1 MIKATYLAARDHV
14 SEKGRW
20 ERIPP
25 SLPPELDTFITCDKD
40 RSDHTSS
47 DRQKE
52 DVRGCVLR
60 RSADALL
67 LQALCC
73 PAPLHGRP
81 PARSPSLT
89 EHTFPTTASTVSHPA
104 PHYAPCFV
112 DDIFAALRESVGND
126 DELTN
131 SSVYQF
137 GVCTASE
144 RSSVLLQLA
153 KETRRNHRDG
163 LEVLPPTGVILAE
176 ENERGALLLTFDLPQ
191 SPLLKPNPVLLLV
204 FESPLTG
211 GNLDVTFTSQSLHPN
226 TQSVCISEKTQYI
239 MLTGKA
245 SEGGVHH
252 RWRMSIETKKPDM
265 SKKPKPTR
273 HSYWWKIRKYHQH
286 DSTSA
291 FLWGRRNRN
300 KVFLAFM
307 FLIDMLLN
315 HCQRDAQQHVSLCFS
330 DIPTL
335 HPRPPHRPLFSDPPE
350 FPALQLDSLDSLPPL
365 TLDLSSSDTLL
376 AELINSSSQTIF
388 SFPSWGSM
396 FQVFL
401 GELAMSPALLQ
412 EVKQRL
418 QQTVTQ
424 VTEVIEMEGEVG
436 CRAAKRLRRLNEL
449 SAFPEK
455 EPTAG
460 ESQYRAFLLLR
471 ALQTVA
477 RGYEMQRS
485 LRSTRDSTDNVWAKA
500 CGLRNL
506 TVSLCRHF
514 LGPSNA
520 KINNCHG
527 SCTYPLVN
535 PTNHAELLN
544 SHIENGNVQERTPCC
559 VPTAYDPLD
568 VMTFDEHG
576 TSISIQPNIVAKEC
590 GCR

>member
-1 MIKATYLAARDHV
+1 MFVDVFCVAA
-14 SEKGRW
+14 
-20 ERIPP
+20 
-25 SLPPELDTFITCDKD
+25 LM
-40 RSDHTSS
+40 
-47 DRQKE
+47 
-52 DVRGCVLR
+52 
-60 RSADALL
+60 
-67 LQALCC
+67 LCC
-73 PAPLHGRP
+73 SRLSVALHLSNGRS

-89 EHTFPTTASTVSHPA
+89 EHTFPTTASKVSHPA

-176 ENERGALLLTFDLPQ
+176 ENERGALLLTFDLLQ

-211 GNLDVTFTSQSLHPN
+211 GNLDVTFTK
-226 TQSVCISEKTQYI
+226 KTQYI

-265 SKKPKPTR
+265 NQSLRDILIGGK
-273 HSYWWKIRKYHQH
+273 SG
-286 DSTSA
+286 STTS
-291 FLWGRRNRN
+291 
-300 KVFLAFM
+300 M
-307 FLIDMLLN
+307 TPLL
-315 HCQRDAQQHVSLCFS
+315 
-330 DIPTL
+330 
-335 HPRPPHRPLFSDPPE
+335 LFSGEGGTETRYTQTSSPASSQTSFLCELKRFLGDVPPQDPPD

-365 TLDLSSSDTLL
+365 MLDLSSSDTLL

-388 SFPSWGSM
+388 SFPNWGSM
-396 FQVFL
+396 FQVYL

-424 VTEVIEMEGEVG
+424 VTEVIETEGEVG
-436 CRAAKRLRRLNEL
+436 CSATKRLRRLTEL

-455 EPTAG
+455 EPAAG
-460 ESQYRAFLLLR
+460 DVFKK
-471 ALQTVA
+471 TP
-477 RGYEMQRS
+477 
-485 LRSTRDSTDNVWAKA
+485 KA
-500 CGLRNL
+500 D
-506 TVSLCRHF
+506 VPKLC
-514 LGPSNA
+514 
-520 KINNCHG
+520 CQ
-527 SCTYPLVN
+527 
-535 PTNHAELLN
+535 
-544 SHIENGNVQERTPCC
+544 SHRP
-559 VPTAYDPLD
+559 
-568 VMTFDEHG
+568 F
-576 TSISIQPNIVAKEC
+576 
-590 GCR
+590 R

>member
-1 MIKATYLAARDHV
+1 MFVDVFCVAA
-14 SEKGRW
+14 
-20 ERIPP
+20 
-25 SLPPELDTFITCDKD
+25 LM
-40 RSDHTSS
+40 
-47 DRQKE
+47 
-52 DVRGCVLR
+52 
-60 RSADALL
+60 
-67 LQALCC
+67 LCC
-73 PAPLHGRP
+73 SRLSVALHLSHGRP

-104 PHYAPCFV
+104 PRHAPCFV

-176 ENERGALLLTFDLPQ
+176 ENERGALLLTFEVPQ

-211 GNLDVTFTSQSLHPN
+211 GNLDITFNSQSLHPN

-265 SKKPKPTR
+265 NQSLRDILIGGK
-273 HSYWWKIRKYHQH
+273 SG
-286 DSTSA
+286 STTS
-291 FLWGRRNRN
+291 
-300 KVFLAFM
+300 M
-307 FLIDMLLN
+307 TPLL
-315 HCQRDAQQHVSLCFS
+315 
-330 DIPTL
+330 
-335 HPRPPHRPLFSDPPE
+335 LFSGEGGTETSYTHTSSPASSQTSFLCELKRFLGDVPPQDPPE
-350 FPALQLDSLDSLPPL
+350 FPTLQLDSLDSLPPL

-376 AELINSSSQTIF
+376 AEVINSSSQTIF

-396 FQVFL
+396 FQVYL

-418 QQTVTQ
+418 QQTVMQ

-436 CRAAKRLRRLNEL
+436 CRATKRLRRLNEL

-485 LRSTRDSTDNVWAKA
+485 LRSTRDSTDNVRAKV
-500 CGLRNL
+500 CGLRSL
-506 TVSLCRHF
+506 TVSLRWHF
-514 LGPSNA
+514 LGPSTANL
-520 KINNCHG
+520 NNCHG
-527 SCTYPLVN
+527 SCAYPLVN
-535 PTNHAELLN
+535 PTNHANLINLY
-544 SHIENGNVQERTPCC
+544 IEKGNVQERTPCC

-568 VMTFDEHG
+568 VMNLDEHG
-576 TSISIQPNIVAKEC
+576 TSISIQPNMVAKEC